1 MSTRETQPGAPRD
14 LPDFLKSGD
23 PALTWPHGK
32 TYGVNHPKGV
42 PRDPCATDPQ
52 SADRELLDTHVTFAH
67 ESDQKL
73 TFASTPNVRGALKL
87 P

>member
-1 MSTRETQPGAPRD
+1 MSTHETQPGAPRD

-52 SADRELLDTHVTFAH
+52 SADRELAREWLDHLAAGRIGPRSSAH
-67 ESDQKL
+67 PEPVEVS
-73 TFASTPNVRGALKL
+73 P
-87 P
+87 